1 MRGEAQSLQSV
12 TGTVGR
18 VHYGASQWAGLLRRV
33 KQQADAALEELSPT
47 FDRMY
52 AKQGR
57 LSVPLV
63 PGGNV

>member
-1 MRGEAQSLQSV
+1 MRGEPKKQTSMILLGSLDQRIPRS
-12 TGTVGR
+12 
-18 VHYGASQWAGLLRRV
+18 HPLRRV
-33 KQQADAALEELSPT
+33 KKQLADAALEELSPT